1 MENLTSIVV
10 ALVGFTGSVIVTVL
24 GGRYTSK
31 IEPTKS
37 KLKKIEML
45 FDLRVKAAR
54 EFNEIYQKYN
64 PLNLNEIHDDKFYGE
79 KKWSQ
84 IRDDVLG
91 YRSQNEYV
99 FENNEISQIL
109 DDILKSLDYSSTPR
123 YLSIEANSPHK
134 TSNEIESMC
143 YMHTINLMGSANEK
157 IRKYLFEE
165 AKK

>member
-10 ALVGFTGSVIVTVL
+10 ALVGFTGSVISGLYLSRV
-24 GGRYTSK
+24 
-31 IEPTKS
+31 EPIKS
-37 KLKKIEML
+37 KLKKTEML
-45 FDLRVKAAR
+45 FDLKIKAAR
-54 EFNEIYQKYN
+54 EFNEICQKYN

-79 KKWSQ
+79 KKWNQ
-84 IRDDVLG
+84 IRDDVLR

-99 FENNEISQIL
+99 FENNEISQTL
-109 DDILKSLDYSSTPR
+109 DDVLKSLDYSSTPR

-165 AKK
+165 TKK

>member
-1 MENLTSIVV
+1 MEPLVTIFV
-10 ALVGFTGSVIVTVL
+10 AFISGYFAS
-24 GGRYTSK
+24 R

-37 KLKKIEML
+37 KLKKIEIL
-45 FDLRVKAAR
+45 FGLRVTATK
-54 EFNEIYQKYN
+54 EFNAIFQKYN
-64 PLNLNEIHDDKFYGE
+64 PLNFNEIHDDKFYGE

-143 YMHTINLMGSANEK
+143 YMHTINLMESANEK